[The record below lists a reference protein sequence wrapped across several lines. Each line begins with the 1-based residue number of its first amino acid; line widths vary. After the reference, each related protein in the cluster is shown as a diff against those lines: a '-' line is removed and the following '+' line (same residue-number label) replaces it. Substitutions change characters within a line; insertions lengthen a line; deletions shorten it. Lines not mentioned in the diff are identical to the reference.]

1 MEEKDEV
8 TMTTTTTLRSIHPL
22 VRDLYKRVIHVG
34 KDYPLPMYKIREIW
48 KSAIRNPKNCPS
60 CYNNGPRNGVSMVVP
75 RSTQCEREIR
85 LAVGKGRHMVREMIG
100 IIQLKKY
107 RTLKRNYD
115 YNYGDNFHFNDKNTN
130 NRKNDTKNVQHSSS
144 ISPEDRII
152 TSAED
157 AMEYFNEIK
166 DKDTTTKTSK

>member
-1 MEEKDEV
+1 
-8 TMTTTTTLRSIHPL
+8 MTTIIRRSIHPL

-34 KDYPLPMYKIREIW
+34 KDYPLPMCKIREIW
-48 KSAIRNPKNCPS
+48 KLAIRNPKNCPS
-60 CYNNGPRNGVSMVVP
+60 CYNNNNDNEYYNDSNTTKLQIVDRTTTSA
-75 RSTQCEREIR
+75 QCEREIR

-107 RTLKRNYD
+107 RTIKKNYD
-115 YNYGDNFHFNDKNTN
+115 YNYGINFHFNDKNG
-130 NRKNDTKNVQHSSS
+130 QPPHSSS
-144 ISPEDRII
+144 SSSPEDRII

-166 DKDTTTKTSK
+166 DKDSTITKTSK

>member
-1 MEEKDEV
+1 
-8 TMTTTTTLRSIHPL
+8 MTTTIVRTIHPL

-107 RTLKRNYD
+107 RTIKKNYD
-115 YNYGDNFHFNDKNTN
+115 YNYGINFHFNDKNG
-130 NRKNDTKNVQHSSS
+130 QPPHSSS
-144 ISPEDRII
+144 SSSPEDRII